1 MKKTIIAASLTLL
14 CATLS
19 AQEKIDSTVITAF
32 RANENTPVAHTE
44 IRREQLGAG
53 SSAASLPMAL
63 SLQPS
68 TVTCNEGGNGL
79 GNSKMRVRGSDASRI
94 NVTINGVTLND
105 AESQEVF
112 WVNIPSISGFLE
124 SVQLQR
130 GLGTSVNGPGAFG
143 ASVNMQTQLPGRR
156 YARAE
161 VSGGSYLTGTVSAAA
176 GSGRL
181 KSGLSLDGSLFCG
194 TTEGYIENGF
204 ARVLSA
210 FASAGWL
217 KGGNS
222 VKLNW
227 ILGTQRSGIT
237 WNGCPPEMLEVN
249 RRYNTAHKGDSD
261 NYMQNHLQG
270 VYIHQFSSNLFWT
283 TTLNYTRGGGY
294 YNTFLASSGPEAELR
309 QAESNNYYVASTNLT
324 WKTSAASVVANLSAS
339 VFDSEHHNYYF
350 GSAHEI
356 SEDICRNYG
365 LKKDAS
371 SFVRGEFRIGR
382 ATLYGDMQLR
392 WIDYGLSGLDDYL
405 VDIASRH
412 KYLFFN
418 PKCGVTVSIG
428 KAGRLY
434 ASAAIGH
441 KEPTRADI
449 IAAISAGSS
458 VVEERLADFEFGW
471 RLRSGIFSAGVN
483 LYMMEYKDQ
492 LLETGRL
499 SVDGYKIKA
508 NVPYSYRRGVEI
520 TTAVKALKWLE
531 FDANAT
537 FSTNRIVDRETG
549 RKTEIIMSPAAV
561 GMVMAT
567 VTPFK
572 DFSAALSWKYV
583 GSQYYDNTQSAE
595 RKLPAYDVLNAQAEY
610 AFRKIKFAIFANNLL
625 NRKYV
630 ADAWSDGVFEG
641 FFPQAEFNFN
651 IKITVTL

>member
-181 KSGLSLDGSLFCG
+181 PSGLSLDGSLFCG

-350 GSAHEI
+350 GSAREI

-405 VDIASRH
+405 MDIASRH

-520 TTAVKALKWLE
+520 TTAVKALKWLG